1 MPGSSPDLIQG
12 DYELKVDV
20 ETGSLTCLCRTDIQP
35 SLAGLQQHDFIVY
48 EDGVLQNIQQFLP
61 TEAPFNLLLL
71 MDVSGSTGA
80 YLKMMKH
87 AAIEFTR
94 QIKPGDRVAVATFNS
109 RVKLVQEFTDDL
121 DKAEHAIKRM
131 RSGGGTAFYDALM
144 TGVTQYM
151 DGVQGRSAIVVFTD
165 GIDNRLD
172 GMPESGSRT
181 SFDDLYRRVQET
193 DMIIYTIFLNTEKN
207 SPHFS
212 RSSGPS
218 GSGWPGRRGR
228 GFSSRS
234 PSLPSLLSPVPP
246 YGRSDDPVLNW
257 HGTAPDDRRPD
268 RWPDV
273 FPTKTSELSG
283 VYSEIADDLRIQY
296 QLGYNSSNRSHD
308 GKWRSIRVEPEGNP
322 DAVVRTRRL
331 LCAPRRCSGHSIA
344 SFGGFRWPHFD
355 SALQALGSE
364 SSRNTMA
371 LATSSGGA
379 SKSLSSF
386 PGIVAQGR

>member
-1 MPGSSPDLIQG
+1 MHQKIFLILLAVWFHGHCLVHAQESKPDLIQG

-20 ETGSLTCLCRTDIQP
+20 ETVFLNLSVRDRLSNR

-228 GFSSRS
+228 GFQFPFPFPFPS
-234 PSLPSLLSPVPP
+234 PSPLPPGSPP
-246 YGRSDDPVLNW
+246 YGRSDDPVCELAREQLQMIADQT
-257 HGTAPDDRRPD
+257 GGRMYS
-268 RWPDV
+268 
-273 FPTKTSELSG
+273 PTKTSELSG

-308 GKWRSIRVEPEGNP
+308 GKWRSIRVELEGNS
-322 DAVVRTRRL
+322 DAVVRTRRGYY
-331 LCAPRRCSGHSIA
+331 ARRA
-344 SFGGFRWPHFD
+344 
-355 SALQALGSE
+355 
-364 SSRNTMA
+364 
-371 LATSSGGA
+371 
-379 SKSLSSF
+379 
-386 PGIVAQGR
+386 VAQDTQ